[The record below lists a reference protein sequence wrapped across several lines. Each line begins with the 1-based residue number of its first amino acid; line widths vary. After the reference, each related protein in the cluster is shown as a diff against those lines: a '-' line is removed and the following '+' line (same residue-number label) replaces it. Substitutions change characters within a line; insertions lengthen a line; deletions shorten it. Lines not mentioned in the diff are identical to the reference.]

1 MKVLLCIL
9 IAFFITGCCDDNSTK
24 EERTRKKLQTVSI
37 LNSARMPY
45 IVGSLNTCEYEGHK
59 YVVYNYDRGC
69 GIVHHPDCNCKERK
83 NEK

>member
-9 IAFFITGCCDDNSTK
+9 FAFFITGCCDDNRTK
-24 EERTRKKLQTVSI
+24 EERTRKEQRTVSI
-37 LNSARMPY
+37 LNSARIWYM
-45 IVGSLNTCEYEGHK
+45 GSLKTCEYEGHK
-59 YVVYNYDRGC
+59 YVLYNYDRGC